1 MPRPYRK
8 FHDQTQERADSA
20 RRYDAAELLI
30 QYCQTTDL
38 DDCRVLPPCG
48 RGLGPCEAVI
58 ETNAAGTRLRCL
70 TCDCVAP
77 YPLKANKDVVKPV
90 RRSQHG
96 CCCAR

>member
-1 MPRPYRK
+1 VPRPYRK
-8 FHDQTQERADSA
+8 FHDQTQEPDSA

-30 QYCQTTDL
+30 EYCQTTDL

-58 ETNAAGTRLRCL
+58 ETDAAGTRLHCL

-77 YPLKANKDVVKPV
+77 YPLKAKKDVV
-90 RRSQHG
+90 
-96 CCCAR
+96 

>member
-8 FHDQTQERADSA
+8 FHDQTQESDSA

-30 QYCQTTDL
+30 EYCQTTDGWA
-38 DDCRVLPPCG
+38 LPPCG

-58 ETNAAGTRLRCL
+58 ETDAADTRLRCL

-77 YPLKANKDVVKPV
+77 FPLKANKDVV
-90 RRSQHG
+90 
-96 CCCAR
+96 

>member
-1 MPRPYRK
+1 MPRRYRK
-8 FHDQTQERADSA
+8 FHDQTQEPDSA

-30 QYCQTTDL
+30 ELITDMV
-38 DDCRVLPPCG
+38 DSRALPPCG

-77 YPLKANKDVVKPV
+77 YPLKANKDVV
-90 RRSQHG
+90 
-96 CCCAR
+96 